1 MWCYKAVLPEIHSL
15 SEKDFD
21 DMHGSWFQ
29 AFKSL
34 PIGTVI
40 HKQDIYEKSR
50 YKADNLPNKSFLEKA
65 TYRHFKGRDYLQHNS
80 YLYFTLPL
88 DQTLNASKFIN
99 PFRKIE
105 KGIHK
110 KLDHDVKEFIAS
122 VNDAVSF
129 INNSRRV
136 SLCPLKENEI
146 LELTNIYFNG
156 FNEGFD
162 TDIQLKKSAI
172 EIGEN
177 HFDVLA
183 VNSELCFGD
192 AVQSSKTNDKF
203 TSDDFVF
210 HQGFIDGLGLDLNEN
225 HIINQI
231 IYLDDKHKWRKLLDK
246 KIEELNKSSNFG
258 TQNKV
263 VQKKIESIV
272 AKINE
277 DDSSRIIRGHLNIVF

>member
-1 MWCYKAVLPEIHSL
+1 MKKINLSAFHPILDIQNNMVFANNGNIVLCYKVELPEIYSL
-15 SEKDFD
+15 SEKDFEAL
-21 DMHGSWFQ
+21 HGSWFQ

-34 PIGTVI
+34 PISTVI
-40 HKQDIYEKSR
+40 HKQDVYKKSQ
-50 YKADNLPNKSFLEKA
+50 YLSDKLPNKSFLEQA
-65 TYRHFKGRDYLQHNS
+65 TYRHFKGRECILHES
-80 YLYFTLPL
+80 YLFFILPL
-88 DQTLNASKFIN
+88 DKALNASKFTN

-110 KLDHDVKEFIAS
+110 QLDDNVQEFTIS

-129 INNSRRV
+129 INNSRKV
-136 SLCPLKENEI
+136 SLRELQENEI
-146 LELTNIYFNG
+146 LELTGAYFNG

-192 AVQSSKTNDKF
+192 VVQSSKTNEKF
-203 TSDDFVF
+203 TSDDFIF
-210 HQGFIDGLGLDLNEN
+210 HQGFVDGLGLNLKEN

-231 IYLDDKHKWRKLLDK
+231 IYWMISINGGRYSKEKLK
-246 KIEELNKSSNFG
+246 N
-258 TQNKV
+258 
-263 VQKKIESIV
+263 
-272 AKINE
+272 
-277 DDSSRIIRGHLNIVF
+277 